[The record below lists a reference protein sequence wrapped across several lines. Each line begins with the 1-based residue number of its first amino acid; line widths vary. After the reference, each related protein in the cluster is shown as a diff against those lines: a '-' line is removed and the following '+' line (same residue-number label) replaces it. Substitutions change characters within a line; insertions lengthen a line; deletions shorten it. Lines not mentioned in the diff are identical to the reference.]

1 MSLQIKWRQKIRD
14 TDMKLSICNSM
25 ICEVNYLLTHSSR
38 NPAETA
44 CFPSAS
50 AASEQECCLL
60 QLCFSSVLWSSRL
73 FLIALLWVSVLMKSN
88 SHHFT
93 PGKYRGTSCVSVP
106 CCSDHG
112 STISMN
118 SPAAWDFQVLGVYWE
133 SCFPVTM
140 VSLCSEAFSRT
151 TYILYILNKTNL
163 TETKIRIHLK
173 DFVFSGAFFPS
184 PRLWYW
190 VESEALNLKWGGDL
204 PVPWLWTAL
213 VFIHGSIA
221 FYR

>member
-1 MSLQIKWRQKIRD
+1 MKLIIYSHTVPGIPQKLPVSHLPLQPLNRSAAYYSVVSLQSFDLHDCSWLRCSGFQFWWK
-14 TDMKLSICNSM
+14 
-25 ICEVNYLLTHSSR
+25 VTH
-38 NPAETA
+38 T
-44 CFPSAS
+44 
-50 AASEQECCLL
+50 
-60 QLCFSSVLWSSRL
+60 
-73 FLIALLWVSVLMKSN
+73 I
-88 SHHFT
+88 FT
-93 PGKYRGTSCVSVP
+93 PEKYRGTSCVSVP